1 MSYFNHAFN
10 KAFFGVGAP
19 ITSGATGALQ
29 TGEYGFANP
38 KTWNMVDAGTVANG
52 QPLYFVAG
60 SLRNVDQIGPFAGGY
75 TESVKS
81 KLINPKYVTRA
92 YRVDET
98 DPQNMQIS
106 VGSNLIAVPT
116 SGETPEGWCNLNS
129 GSVVNREFVCN
140 STYNLRVDIKG
151 SPVLRFLTRNTYYT
165 AAAYTGCCP
174 EGVDGIG
181 SYVNPLLVYVQWAYQ
196 LLNSPLISPFIK
208 VDITYTTDYTAG
220 TWTNIGDGTNSTTNL
235 ELLLGFI
242 NNPSTLPPVTNYP
255 TGSPT
260 SPTPGLGRAGLLIEG
275 AYVDTEFGTC
285 TFYPNDSII
294 AKLEPVKIYASE
306 VDLNGE
312 PCAFGGVCVHNQCA
326 AQQGTGFGESAVRD
340 LIMSES
346 YMQQPLYTGMDLR
359 IREILKGGKNGTDAI
374 DAIGNNIDNYTYT
387 RYYIQH
393 SVPRL
398 NNPTS
403 TFDNEQY
410 MIELIIPSPSAAFEN
425 DLINWLQD
433 AGNYNYNPDGLPLD
447 TYNTETD
454 FPVVKA
460 YTPCTPIPITD

>member
-10 KAFFGVGAP
+10 KAFYG
-19 ITSGATGALQ
+19 SGSPVTTNTTADLSTGD
-29 TGEYGFANP
+29 YGFANP
-38 KTWNMVDAGTVANG
+38 KTWNMVDASALTTG

-81 KLINPKYVTRA
+81 KLINPKYITRA
-92 YRVDET
+92 YRVDAAN
-98 DPQNMQIS
+98 PQNMQIT
-106 VGSNLIAVPT
+106 VGSNTVAVPT
-116 SGETPEGWCNLNS
+116 SGETPADWCNLNS
-129 GSVVNREFVCN
+129 GSVVNRTFACN

-181 SYVNPLLVYVQWAYQ
+181 SEVNPLLVYIQWAYQ

-220 TWTNIGDGTNSTTNL
+220 VWSKIGDGTASTANL
-235 ELLLGFI
+235 ETLLAYI
-242 NNPSTLPPVTNYP
+242 NDPSTIPAVENWDTVSA
-255 TGSPT
+255 GVVV
-260 SPTPGLGRAGLLIEG
+260 PGLGRAGLIIEG

-306 VDLNGE
+306 VDLNGD

-340 LIMSES
+340 LIMSEA
-346 YMQQPLYTGMDLR
+346 YMQQPLYTGLDLR
-359 IREILKGGKNGTDAI
+359 IREILKGGKNGSDALDAI
-374 DAIGNNIDNYTYT
+374 ANIDTYGYT

-410 MIELIIPSPSAAFEN
+410 MIELIMPAANTAFE
-425 DLINWLQD
+425 DALVAWLAA
-433 AGNYNYNPDGLPLD
+433 AGNDNYNPDGLPLTAQNLPYVD
-447 TYNTETD
+447 
-454 FPVVKA
+454 K
-460 YTPCTPIPITD
+460 YTACTPIPAID